1 MAYSVKVSHTQG
13 YHEPKPHKQFEAAV
27 SEYANT
33 PNKDVARRSLLE
45 RFGGRGAEQI
55 IKASLGTVELA

>member
-1 MAYSVKVSHTQG
+1 MAYSVKVSHRQG
-13 YHEPKPHKQFEAAV
+13 AHKPSAHEQFEQAV
-27 SEYANT
+27 SEYAST

-55 IKASLGTVELA
+55 IKASLGTVELV